1 MDRIS
6 DMEFQAFVNTV
17 DMPCCVLSVEKA
29 GEGSWGEIRIVVANR
44 AYRDTMG
51 PAYHDNMIYSELVPQ
66 DNKFEDY
73 CYRAAVLKQRM
84 HAYVET
90 RALHCWTDQTI
101 IPLASDREDVGYCQ
115 FIFEF
120 TQKAEAGRMAS
131 VSIEAAEAVIK
142 SCIQLIG
149 KEDFLSGVGGVLK
162 VIMEESGA
170 AASRIVLVD
179 HEMKRAVNFCERSK
193 SEEWSHHDEDF
204 ISYELILSWEDIIGV
219 SNELII
225 TDEKDMASI
234 AERNHEWVRS
244 MNDNNVKSL
253 VLIPLRRKKSVIGYL
268 YVINFDTSKVV
279 ELKDLIE
286 LMSFFLGSEIHNNLL
301 LKKLETI
308 SRIDALTGCNN
319 RRAMIQRVRFLSDCS
334 PRPCY
339 GVVNIDLNGLKA
351 VNDNEGHEA
360 GDRLL
365 IQVTELLG
373 KVFYHEDVFRTGG
386 DEFIILSVNIDREAF
401 DRKLSNLHYGAEK
414 HGLRIAVGSCWCDG
428 SLDPKETFRSAD
440 ERMYSDK
447 MAYYD
452 KNPGLKRH

>member
-1 MDRIS
+1 
-6 DMEFQAFVNTV
+6 
-17 DMPCCVLSVEKA
+17 
-29 GEGSWGEIRIVVANR
+29 
-44 AYRDTMG
+44 
-51 PAYHDNMIYSELVPQ
+51 
-66 DNKFEDY
+66 
-73 CYRAAVLKQRM
+73 
-84 HAYVET
+84 
-90 RALHCWTDQTI
+90 
-101 IPLASDREDVGYCQ
+101 
-115 FIFEF
+115 
-120 TQKAEAGRMAS
+120 
-131 VSIEAAEAVIK
+131 
-142 SCIQLIG
+142 
-149 KEDFLSGVGGVLK
+149 
-162 VIMEESGA
+162 
-170 AASRIVLVD
+170 
-179 HEMKRAVNFCERSK
+179 
-193 SEEWSHHDEDF
+193 
-204 ISYELILSWEDIIGV
+204 
-219 SNELII
+219 
-225 TDEKDMASI
+225 MASI
-234 AERNHEWVRS
+234 AERNPEWVRS

-319 RRAMIQRVRFLSDCS
+319 RRAMIQRVSFLSDCS

-365 IQVTELLG
+365 IQVAELLG

-401 DRKLSNLHYGAEK
+401 DRKLSNLHYGAKK